1 MIIIGELY
9 KEFSE
14 HMQKTGT
21 YRSDAVEEALAL
33 PFSHPNLTER
43 LANLSKQ
50 GVRMK
55 SRVENPWYTEMK
67 QHNVSEKQIEIIKE
81 YVRFKEKNHREIM
94 DDFKRRS
101 ADIGAF
107 SPNYRK
113 ER

>member
-1 MIIIGELY
+1 
-9 KEFSE
+9 
-14 HMQKTGT
+14 MQKKGT
-21 YRSDAVEEALAL
+21 YSGDAVEEALAL
-33 PFSHPNLTER
+33 HFSHPKLTER

-50 GVRMK
+50 GVRLK
-55 SRVENPWYTEMK
+55 SRDENPWHT
-67 QHNVSEKQIEIIKE
+67 QIEIIKE